1 MERYSI
7 TGSSAAEIVRS
18 VEDGVRAGTLGS
30 GDRMPTIRVLAGEL
44 SLSRSTVAAAY
55 QALRQR
61 GLLNT
66 DGRRG
71 TVVAHRP
78 PVTRRHVGAPVPDGA
93 RNLGDGNPASD
104 LLPDLNPLLD
114 KLRFDA
120 PVLYGQDAHDPELFE
135 QAKAALEADG
145 ICAEHLAVVSGGL
158 DAMERVLVS
167 QLSPGASVAVEDPGY
182 HSVLDLIAALGLTAV
197 PVLIDESGPRP
208 DALRQALTS
217 GVAAIILTPRAQN
230 PTGAALDLERRG
242 ELEEILKG
250 FPDALLI
257 QDDHAPLVAGV
268 DLCPLGTDRRRWAH
282 IRGVAKSLAPDL
294 RLAVLAGDEV
304 TVGRVEGRQA
314 LGTGWVSH
322 ILQRLTA
329 SAWADPAVRATQE
342 RAAHVYAERRQAL
355 IHALEDRGIAAW
367 GRSGFNV
374 WVPVREEL
382 QVVQRMSAMGYGVAG
397 GEPFRSHSG
406 PAVRVT
412 VSTLD
417 ATEATD
423 VAVALERAM
432 SPSRLARSV

>member
-1 MERYSI
+1 MGQYSI

-18 VEDGVRAGTLGS
+18 VEDGVRAGALAS
-30 GDRMPTIRVLAGEL
+30 GDRLPTVRVLADEL
-44 SLSRSTVAAAY
+44 SLSRTTVAAAY
-55 QALRQR
+55 QVLRQR

-66 DGRRG
+66 NGRRG

-78 PVTRRHVGAPVPDGA
+78 PVARRHVGAPIPDGV
-93 RNLGDGNPASD
+93 RNLGDGNPAPD

-114 KLRFDA
+114 KLRVDA
-120 PVLYGQDAHDPELFE
+120 PVLYGQEAHDPELFE
-135 QAKAALEADG
+135 QARAALEADG
-145 ICAEHLAVVSGGL
+145 ISAEHLAVASGGL

-167 QLSPGASVAVEDPGY
+167 QLSPGARVAVEDPGY
-182 HSVLDLIAALGLTAV
+182 PSVLDLVAALGLTAV

-208 DALRQALTS
+208 DALRQALAS
-217 GVAAIILTPRAQN
+217 GVAAVILTPRAQN

-294 RLAVLAGDEV
+294 RVAVLAGDEV

-329 SAWADPAVRATQE
+329 LAWADPAVRGGQE
-342 RAAHVYAERRQAL
+342 QAARVYTERRQAL
-355 IHALEDRGIAAW
+355 VHALDERGIAAW

-397 GEPFRSHSG
+397 GEPFRSRSG
-406 PAVRVT
+406 LAVRVT

-417 ATEATD
+417 AAEASD
-423 VAVALERAM
+423 VADALEQAM
-432 SPSRLARSV
+432 SPSRLTRSV